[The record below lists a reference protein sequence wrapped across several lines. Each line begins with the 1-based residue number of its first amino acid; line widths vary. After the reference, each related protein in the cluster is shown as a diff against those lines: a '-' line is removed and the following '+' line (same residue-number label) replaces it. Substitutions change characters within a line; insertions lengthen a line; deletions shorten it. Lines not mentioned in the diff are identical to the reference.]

1 MKARPVWQCT
11 ALLTSTALVIAGLA
25 ILSFSR
31 AYKALIETQGDSLRV
46 QGEVI
51 AAVIAADES
60 AEIPPERVAPILRR
74 LVRAPDTRARV
85 FARDGTLIVDTAG
98 VPLRGRPA
106 QPESLG
112 FSEKPRRGVLETAST
127 RALSWLARGEMAAI
141 RAPAGTNGA
150 AYPEL
155 RMALD
160 GSVTSALLVV
170 ESGELVVS
178 VAVPIQSRTAV
189 EGVLLLTARAGT

>member
-1 MKARPVWQCT
+1 MKARPLWQCT

-98 VPLRGRPA
+98 LPLRGR
-106 QPESLG
+106 LG
-112 FSEKPRRGVLETAST
+112 FSEEPRRGVLETAWT
-127 RALSWLARGEMAAI
+127 RARSWLARGEMAAI

-189 EGVLLLTARAGT
+189 EGVLLLSTRAGA